1 MLGSSRHSLLALQA
15 SVDGR
20 RAEPGFSGVSADLLA
35 VVRVL
40 GEEKALRLALADAGQ
55 PAQVRAG
62 IASTLFSSRITAI
75 SMSVLSDIV
84 SARWS
89 SDSDLIEAIEQLGA
103 QVAFADAE
111 SNGTLDRIEDELFTF
126 GRAVDQSPELQ
137 LALTD
142 PAVGPG
148 RKAELVR
155 SIVEPTGSPATTA
168 LVTHLAAN
176 LRGRRPATAVEHLAR
191 LASAQRHQV
200 LAEVR
205 SAVSLTPDQNTRLVA
220 ALAALQGR
228 QVRLNVIVDP
238 SVLGGIVVRIG
249 DDVID
254 GSVASRLEQARR
266 TVSA

>member
-15 SVDGR
+15 SVDAR

-55 PAQVRAG
+55 PSQVRAG
-62 IASTLFSSRITAI
+62 IASSLFASRIAPI
-75 SMSVLSDIV
+75 SMSVLGDIV
-84 SARWS
+84 AARWS
-89 SDSDLIEAIEQLGA
+89 SDADLIEAVEQLGA

-126 GRAVDQSPELQ
+126 GRALDESPELQ

-142 PAVGPG
+142 PAVGPA

-155 SIVEPTGSPATTA
+155 SIVEPTASAATTA

-205 SAVSLTPDQNTRLVA
+205 SAVTLTADQNTRLVA

-238 SVLGGIVVRIG
+238 SVIGGIVVRIG

-266 TVSA
+266 SVSA